1 MKYFLLFALSMATL
15 HIQAQ
20 KYLLLDTRIA
30 RPVTYSNKITSADK
44 FHQLFPVEKKSVK
57 QFVSALEEISKE
69 LSAADGHIRKVKQ
82 YRMGCVVFTG
92 LAVPIAK
99 EERLDYVITSECDG
113 VKISMHLSNAKLKNA
128 RTAYFI
134 KTWIKYIK
142 ASMK

>member
-1 MKYFLLFALSMATL
+1 MKYFLCFAFSMATL
-15 HIQAQ
+15 HTQAQ
-20 KYLLLDTRIA
+20 RYVLLDTRIA
-30 RPVTYSNKITSADK
+30 KPVAYSNKITSADK
-44 FHQLFPVEKKSVK
+44 FNELFPVEKKSVK

-69 LSAADGHIRKVKQ
+69 LSAGNGHIKKVKQ
-82 YRMGCVVFTG
+82 YRIGCIVFTG
-92 LAVPIAK
+92 LAVHIAK

-128 RTAYFI
+128 RNAYFI